1 MTSLPQKPVPIP
13 TPDTKEFWDGC
24 SQGILRIQ
32 KCEDCSSHV
41 FFPTLVCQEC
51 HSDRLTWVS
60 SSGLGEIKTFTV
72 VRRAVGAF
80 APDAPYT
87 IAIVA
92 LDEGPQLM
100 TYIVDHKESDVA
112 IGKRVAVAFE
122 RRMDSYLPVFKL
134 V

>member
-1 MTSLPQKPVPIP
+1 MTSLTQKPVPVA

-24 SQGILRIQ
+24 NQGVLRIQ
-32 KCEDCSSHV
+32 KCEACKSHV
-41 FFPTLVCQEC
+41 FFPTLVCQKC

-72 VRRAVGAF
+72 VRRAVGVF
-80 APDAPYT
+80 APDVPYT
-87 IAIVA
+87 IAVVV

-100 TYIVDHKESDVA
+100 TYIVDYQESDLA

-122 RRMDSYLPVFKL
+122 RRLDSYLPVFKL